1 MMTLPDYKDSLEY
14 WTEMDKRFSCGLLY
28 GFLLYENYIVATVT
42 DTLSNLPVFALTD
55 IPYFSSFAQLYLFP
69 TIPNQADFS
78 LYLKDFLQQIK
89 LKRIHNDFT

>member
-14 WTEMDKRFSCGLLY
+14 WTEMDKRYSCGLLY
-28 GFLLYENYIVATVT
+28 GFQLYENYIIPTVT
-42 DTLSNLPVFALTD
+42 DTHSNLPVFTLTD
-55 IPYFSSFAQLYLFP
+55 FSSLNKLYLFP

-89 LKRIHNDFT
+89 LKRIQNDF

>member
-1 MMTLPDYKDSLEY
+1 MILPNYKDSLEY
-14 WTEMDKRFSCGLLY
+14 WTEMDKRYSCFLYY
-28 GFLLYENYIVATVT
+28 GFILDDNQIKATCT
-42 DTLSNLPVFALTD
+42 DTKTVIPFCKLSE
-55 IPYFSSFAQLYLFP
+55 IPYYSSKTYVYMFP